1 MSLAAA
7 LALLLATA
15 SPESLAA
22 AQAAFAA
29 GNYPRAERLALEA
42 GAPPSAE
49 ALYLTGLARFRDGR
63 PAEALEAF
71 DRSREG
77 ADSPAA
83 WHFNRGA
90 CLYELKRNVEAEA
103 EFLLAADEAEF
114 APLALVNA
122 GFAALDAGATERAA
136 TLAGRARAAAT
147 AASLPLVEELEQA
160 IKGGAVVGPA
170 PAPAVQPQPDQWT
183 IDAHLEAG
191 WDTDALRASSG
202 ALERPGQASGPGSPL
217 LVASAGAA
225 WRGPV
230 LGLTGQASYAFSQ
243 LAYLNPQARDRS
255 EQQHDLLL
263 ALRFAPR
270 RDLQLE
276 TSLFGQYALA
286 GLSELRGLQLAGG
299 ARLAGAWDLA
309 NDQTSRLG
317 GSFTAKDGLG
327 SEFASLD
334 GSRWEADLS
343 HEVRWERLLVQLGY
357 RLRAEQI
364 GTSTTQNPSVPPGAP
379 LCPLGCAVSEQQPL
393 GYLGQTGW
401 LSARVA
407 ATPRLWLDA
416 TVGGEWRSYDQS
428 MSTTFTRPDGSE
440 VVTALR
446 QRLERR
452 LTTSATLTWRLNDWL
467 ALSMRHDLL
476 GSHSTL
482 RPVSGGATCPPMQ
495 PACPPAGD
503 AESWNKQVFTVGASG
518 AW

>member
-1 MSLAAA
+1 MSFAAA

-22 AQAAFAA
+22 AQAAFTA
-29 GNYPRAERLALEA
+29 GDYPSAERLALQA
-42 GAPPSAE
+42 GRSALPQ
-49 ALYLTGLARFRDGR
+49 ALYLAGLARFRDGR

-71 DRSREG
+71 DRSRDG

-90 CLYELKRNVEAEA
+90 CLYELQRNGEAEA
-103 EFLLAADEAEF
+103 AFLLAADDAEF

-122 GFAALDAGATERAA
+122 GFAALDAGAQERAA
-136 TLAGRARAAAT
+136 ALAGRARVAAT

-160 IKGGAVVGPA
+160 VKGGVPVA
-170 PAPAVQPQPDQWT
+170 PAPPPQPLPDRWT
-183 IDAHLEAG
+183 VDAHLEAG

-217 LVASAGAA
+217 LAASAGTT

-230 LGLTGQASYAFSQ
+230 LGLTGQASYAFYQ
-243 LAYLNPQARDRS
+243 LAYLLPEARDRS

-263 ALRFAPR
+263 ALRIAPHQQ
-270 RDLQLE
+270 LQLE
-276 TSLFGQYALA
+276 TSFFGQYALA
-286 GLSELRGLQLAGG
+286 GLSDLRGLQLAGG
-299 ARLAGAWDLA
+299 ARLAAAWDWTGA
-309 NDQTSRLG
+309 QTSRAG
-317 GSFTAKDGLG
+317 GTYTAKDGIG
-327 SEFASLD
+327 TEFASLD
-334 GSRWEADLS
+334 GARWEGDLS
-343 HEVRWERLLVQLGY
+343 HELRWERLLLQLGY
-357 RLRAEQI
+357 RLRSEQI
-364 GTSTTQNPSVPPGAP
+364 GISTTQHPSVPAGAP
-379 LCPLGCAVSEQQPL
+379 LCPLGCAVAEQQPL
-393 GYLGQTGW
+393 GYLGQAGW

-407 ATPRLWLDA
+407 ATSRLWLDA
-416 TVGGEWRSYDQS
+416 TVSGEWRSYDQS

-452 LTTSATLTWRLNDWL
+452 LTSSATLTWRLNDWL
-467 ALSMRHDLL
+467 ALSVRHDLI

-482 RPVSGGATCPPMQ
+482 KPVGGGSSCPPSQ
-495 PACPPAGD
+495 PACPPPGD
-503 AESWNKQVFTVGASG
+503 AERWNKQVMTVGGSG